1 MKIINTDQ
9 LMEFNFWHNREML
22 ISVKHG
28 VIKCCIYFSSSLKM
42 TNYTYIQ
49 RALYKDHLFSYS
61 LMQLSNQPMAHGSN
75 ANAFR
80 HVDMFETCLSSN

>member
-49 RALYKDHLFSYS
+49 MALYKDY
-61 LMQLSNQPMAHGSN
+61 
-75 ANAFR
+75 
-80 HVDMFETCLSSN
+80 